1 MPDMKR
7 TRKYNEAVVNRLAK
21 LDSLLSQNGGEAT
34 ARHGWTKELSAAW
47 TERNKLR
54 IEVSRM
60 ETKA

>member
-7 TRKYNEAVVNRLAK
+7 TRKYNEAMVNRLAK
-21 LDSLLSQNGGEAT
+21 LDNLLSHSNGGPNET
-34 ARHGWTKELSAAW
+34 HGWTKELSTAW

-60 ETKA
+60 ETK